1 MKFNHLPPRGCSDCP
16 LEEPP
21 REPRA
26 PVATLRFLEP
36 LGRPRPLL
44 WNSPL
49 GALVGDQDTGLGP
62 MITGSGSSG
71 DELSSAA

>member
-1 MKFNHLPPRGCSDCP
+1 MKFNHLPPRGCSDRP

-21 REPRA
+21 QEPWA
-26 PVATLRFLEP
+26 PVDTPRFLDP

-49 GALVGDQDTGLGP
+49 GPLMGDLDRGLGP

-71 DELSSAA
+71 DELSAC